1 MRGCW
6 TTVRHS
12 ADVSAAGLS
21 RISCGH
27 GDLADV
33 VEQGGDPD
41 PVDLGVGQL
50 ELSGHVDDDRG
61 DERRRLAA
69 VVGERVR

>member
-12 ADVSAAGLS
+12 AEVRRRRLLEDLL
-21 RISCGH
+21 RH

-33 VEQGGDPD
+33 VEQRGDAQ
-41 PVDLGVGQL
+41 PVDLGVRQL
-50 ELSGHVDDDRG
+50 ELLGHRPTIEAISADGWPR
-61 DERRRLAA
+61 
-69 VVGERVR
+69 